1 MRERRWESRGKLTF
15 REVLALG
22 DRLAL
27 LGLNPATAKKEIIS
41 YIEEWT
47 VPFVHDFSRLDP
59 WTTEDVTLVHI
70 AEKWHGDFFLLTG
83 GYHTVY
89 LNHQATGTYCS
100 VSHPWKIRRE
110 LATHYPGGMFWV
122 GFRQAHAFVRVRLHT
137 IEVVPPGETREDAR
151 RALWLEERRHAF
163 AEAIEVLNLPIESRE
178 EHDRLVLSTPE
189 RNVPFFCSWPDTFGP
204 CQFEYNSSDVFEFL
218 VPSGRLAATWAD
230 EPVTVR
236 AYLTGF
242 SQSALEEFHAVLP
255 GARQAYRCSAHCSLE
270 EIPDVLAAVAPSGR
284 LYAPLCEFQSL
295 TLLPNAEEA
304 WGIVG
309 IVGEQGRFQ
318 IEVRLNRAPL
328 PEDELPE
335 WLETLLGV
343 PVVYAPLSPFP

>member
-189 RNVPFFCSWPDTFGP
+189 RNVPFFCSWPTH
-204 CQFEYNSSDVFEFL
+204 
-218 VPSGRLAATWAD
+218 SGRVNSNIIPPMSSSFLCRPDDWPQLGPMNRLRSGHISPASRNPRWKNFMRCCLALARPIAVRRIAHSRRFRTCWLPSLPRAGSTRRSVNFSRSPCCRTRKRRGALWASSAS
-230 EPVTVR
+230 R
-236 AYLTGF
+236 AGF
-242 SQSALEEFHAVLP
+242 RSKC
-255 GARQAYRCSAHCSLE
+255 G
-270 EIPDVLAAVAPSGR
+270 
-284 LYAPLCEFQSL
+284 
-295 TLLPNAEEA
+295 
-304 WGIVG
+304 
-309 IVGEQGRFQ
+309 
-318 IEVRLNRAPL
+318 
-328 PEDELPE
+328 
-335 WLETLLGV
+335 
-343 PVVYAPLSPFP
+343 

>member
-1 MRERRWESRGKLTF
+1 M
-15 REVLALG
+15 
-22 DRLAL
+22 
-27 LGLNPATAKKEIIS
+27 
-41 YIEEWT
+41 
-47 VPFVHDFSRLDP
+47 
-59 WTTEDVTLVHI
+59 
-70 AEKWHGDFFLLTG
+70 
-83 GYHTVY
+83 
-89 LNHQATGTYCS
+89 
-100 VSHPWKIRRE
+100 
-110 LATHYPGGMFWV
+110 
-122 GFRQAHAFVRVRLHT
+122 
-137 IEVVPPGETREDAR
+137 
-151 RALWLEERRHAF
+151 
-163 AEAIEVLNLPIESRE
+163 
-178 EHDRLVLSTPE
+178 
-189 RNVPFFCSWPDTFGP
+189 PFFCSWPDTFGP

-284 LYAPLCEFQSL
+284 LYATLCEFQSL